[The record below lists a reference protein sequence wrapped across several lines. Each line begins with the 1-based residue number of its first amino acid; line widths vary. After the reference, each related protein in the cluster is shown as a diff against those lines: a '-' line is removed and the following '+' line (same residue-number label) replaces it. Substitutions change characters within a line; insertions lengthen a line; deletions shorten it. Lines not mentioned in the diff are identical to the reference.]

1 MGSVGRG
8 RAFRHPQG
16 AEMCYP
22 EYRIQL
28 RFPAAGRFGPIKVA
42 SGPAPAAAAK
52 VAQMNRIDRLAGAEQ
67 PWLTDGGL
75 ETTLI
80 FEDGL
85 DLPHFAAYILYETT
99 EGRAALARYAERYL
113 KLASRS
119 APGFLLGT
127 ATWRTNM
134 GWAGQLGHDEF
145 AVRRINAEAVA
156 LARGAR
162 DAWERDD
169 FPILVDG
176 IIGPAGDGYAPGRPL
191 DPAEAEAL
199 HRPQIEAL
207 AGAGADLVSV
217 LTMTQP
223 GEAAGVAR
231 AARAAGIPAVIS
243 FTVET
248 DGTLPDGSMLEE
260 AVAAVDREA
269 GDAVLWYGV
278 NCAHPTHFRDRL
290 AGDWVRRI
298 GLVRANASAK
308 SHAELDEATELDEG
322 DPVDF
327 GVLHGDLARALP
339 GLRVIG
345 GCCGTDHRHVGC
357 AATGHRMGRS

>member
-1 MGSVGRG
+1 
-8 RAFRHPQG
+8 
-16 AEMCYP
+16 
-22 EYRIQL
+22 
-28 RFPAAGRFGPIKVA
+28 
-42 SGPAPAAAAK
+42 
-52 VAQMNRIDRLAGAEQ
+52 MNRIERIVGAKR
-67 PWLTDGGL
+67 PWLTDGGM

-85 DLPHFAAYILYETT
+85 DLPLFAAYVLYETP
-99 EGRAALARYAERYL
+99 EGRAALARYADRYL

-127 ATWRTNM
+127 ATWRANM
-134 GWAGQLGHDEF
+134 GWAGQLGHDE
-145 AVRRINAEAVA
+145 AAIRRINAEAVA
-156 LARGAR
+156 LARAAR
-162 DAWERDD
+162 DAWERAD

-176 IIGPAGDGYAPGRPL
+176 IVGPAGDGYAPGRPL
-191 DPAEAEAL
+191 APAEAEAL

-207 AGAGADLVSV
+207 AGAGADLITV

-243 FTVET
+243 FTLET
-248 DGTLPDGSMLEE
+248 DGALPDGSALPD
-260 AVAAVDREA
+260 AIAAVEREA
-269 GDAVLWYGV
+269 GEAVLWYGV
-278 NCAHPTHFRDRL
+278 NCAHPTHFQDRL
-290 AGDWVRRI
+290 IGDWTGRI

-308 SHAELDEATELDEG
+308 SHAELDESTELDEG

-327 GVLHGDLARALP
+327 GVLHGDLARRLP

>member
-1 MGSVGRG
+1 
-8 RAFRHPQG
+8 
-16 AEMCYP
+16 
-22 EYRIQL
+22 
-28 RFPAAGRFGPIKVA
+28 
-42 SGPAPAAAAK
+42 
-52 VAQMNRIDRLAGAEQ
+52 MNRIDRITGSER
-67 PWLTDGGL
+67 PWLTDGGI
-75 ETTLI
+75 ETSLI
-80 FEDGL
+80 FEDGF
-85 DLPHFAAYILYETT
+85 DLPLFAAYVLYETP
-99 EGRAALARYAERYL
+99 EGRAALSRYAERYL
-113 KLASRS
+113 RLASRS

-127 ATWRTNM
+127 ATWRANM
-134 GWAGQLGHDEF
+134 GWAGQLGHDEA

-156 LARGAR
+156 LARSAR
-162 DAWERDD
+162 AQWERED

-176 IIGPAGDGYAPGRPL
+176 IIGPAGDGYAAGRPL
-191 DPAEAEAL
+191 APAEAEAL
-199 HRPQIEAL
+199 HRPQVEAL
-207 AGAGADLVSV
+207 AGAGADLVTV

-248 DGTLPDGSMLEE
+248 DGTIPDGTAL
-260 AVAAVDREA
+260 ATAIDAVDDAA

-278 NCAHPTHFRDRL
+278 NCAYPTHFRHRL
-290 AGDWVRRI
+290 DGGTWTRRI
-298 GLVRANASAK
+298 GLIRANASAK

-322 DPVDF
+322 DPVAF

-357 AATGHRMGRS
+357 AATGHRLGRA